1 MNANVVMIGHVDHD
15 NWTLIGR
22 LSYDSESNTGGQGKP
37 NG

>member
-22 LSYDSESNTGGQGKP
+22 LGYDSESNMGGRR
-37 NG
+37 